1 MKNLFLTE
9 PNEKYQRTFENY
21 AQAYRKINDAYYSN
35 KYKKALENFQ
45 NYFQDLYDYS
55 EGNNLSEGEVITSTF
70 WLIDEEEVVGV
81 VRIRHKEV
89 EFAGHI
95 GYDISPAH
103 RNKGYGFEIL
113 KLALE
118 ECKKLGL
125 EEVILTCNTGNIA
138 SKKIIEKN
146 NGKLLGII
154 YDEQEDESLY
164 KYIIASTTS

>member
-1 MKNLFLTE
+1 MKNLFLAE

-45 NYFQDLYDYS
+45 NYLKDLHDYFK
-55 EGNNLSEGEVITSTF
+55 GNSLSEGKVITSTF

-95 GYDISPAH
+95 GYDISPTH
-103 RNKGYGFEIL
+103 RNKGYGFIIL

-125 EEVILTCNTGNIA
+125 EEVILTCNIGNIA

-146 NGKLLGII
+146 NGKLLGTI
-154 YDEQEDESLY
+154 YDEEEDESLY
-164 KYIIASTTS
+164 KYIIKST